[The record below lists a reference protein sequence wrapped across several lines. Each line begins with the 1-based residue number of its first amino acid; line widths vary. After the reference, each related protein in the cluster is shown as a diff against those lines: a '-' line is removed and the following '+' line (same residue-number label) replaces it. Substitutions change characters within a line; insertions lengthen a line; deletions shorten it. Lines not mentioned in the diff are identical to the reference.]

1 MENARRLLC
10 DYIPQRAGF
19 SVPGLAGGK
28 GGFAMKLT
36 AHYVENGGTLP
47 DEIIILD
54 RSLRVVARAS
64 VPESLEKAD
73 QQKGK
78 RDEKETN

>member
-1 MENARRLLC
+1 
-10 DYIPQRAGF
+10 
-19 SVPGLAGGK
+19 
-28 GGFAMKLT
+28 MKLT